1 VPKAPGD
8 PAGIWELSRIAV
20 PLPTILPSY
29 NQIGFDSLHFL
40 IGLVEGDGANHA
52 VAWVVGARLAE
63 GENRTVVDPATRVL
77 FPLEVTHDGGLVTFA
92 NGGGF
97 AIEFN
102 AIRIPFDFFRLATRV
117 DGRGVALASPA
128 LNVLTPCAGITFYG
142 PFFRQLGYCNP
153 DTDVLT
159 SFGGTELAPL
169 GDGVQQAPAGVGTVT
184 FAATAEGVTATL
196 ADSTLRPDVHSV
208 ALLLVDAA
216 TGRPISLDYGFTTT
230 RTTTP
235 EGAVAGVRVPF
246 APGQV
251 AGDVR
256 AYLMVDAYPAV
267 RGLVTIPGA

>member
-1 VPKAPGD
+1 
-8 PAGIWELSRIAV
+8 
-20 PLPTILPSY
+20 
-29 NQIGFDSLHFL
+29 
-40 IGLVEGDGANHA
+40 
-52 VAWVVGARLAE
+52 VGARLAE

-196 ADSTLRPDVHSV
+196 ADSTLRPDFHSV